1 MADKRL
7 NGTRVLMVI
16 APSEFRDEELLE
28 PKKVLESE
36 GAQVTVASTRAGEAT
51 GMLGARVTPDVVLE
65 GVKSADY
72 QGIAVVGGMG
82 SPEFLWENKQLH
94 TLLQEFN
101 RDQKVVAAI
110 CLSGAAL
117 AKAGVLQNRRATVYA
132 VPESLSA
139 LEDGK
144 ATYVTE
150 HVVQDAHCIT
160 ADGPEAATEFGQRI
174 AEQLSKVAHS
184 VG

>member
-7 NGTRVLMVI
+7 TGMRVLMVI

-36 GAQVTVASTRAGEAT
+36 GAQVTVASTKAGEAK
-51 GMLGARVTPDVVLE
+51 GMLGATITPDTTLSD
-65 GVKSADY
+65 VKSADF

-82 SPEFLWENKQLH
+82 SPEHLWDNAELH
-94 TLLQEFN
+94 KLLQEFN

-117 AKAGVLQNRRATVYA
+117 AKAGVLENRRATVYEI
-132 VPESLSA
+132 PESVAA
-139 LEDGK
+139 LQAGK
-144 ATYVTE
+144 ATHVKE

-160 ADGPEAATEFGQRI
+160 ADGPEAAGDFGKRI
-174 AEQLSKVAHS
+174 VEQLAKVAQK